1 MKDVHDVLRNSVR
14 AGMQTSSNVLL
25 LQARTE
31 KNTQHAAVAALSELH
46 KRGCKEICR
55 APSILWRR
63 LVYVCILMGG

>member
-1 MKDVHDVLRNSVR
+1 MLF
-14 AGMQTSSNVLL
+14 L